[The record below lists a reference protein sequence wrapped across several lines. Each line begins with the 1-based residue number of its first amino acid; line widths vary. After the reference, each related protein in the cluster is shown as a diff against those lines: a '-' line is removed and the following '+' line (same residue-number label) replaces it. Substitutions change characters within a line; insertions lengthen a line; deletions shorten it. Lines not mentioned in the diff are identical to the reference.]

1 MAYKCPCCFARCW
14 PDAPRCPRCGVRL
27 EPASS
32 AFESGPASQ
41 LVRIR
46 IFSGPRAR
54 LEAALA
60 RNVLEAEGIISFLP
74 GQFSSEA
81 LPGVDRVQL
90 LVPADVADQADEV
103 LKGFLDNPAAAKYP
117 AA

>member
-1 MAYKCPCCFARCW
+1 
-14 PDAPRCPRCGVRL
+14 
-27 EPASS
+27 
-32 AFESGPASQ
+32 
-41 LVRIR
+41 VRIR

-74 GQFSSEA
+74 GHSEA

-90 LVPADVADQADEV
+90 LVPAA
-103 LKGFLDNPAAAKYP
+103 
-117 AA
+117 